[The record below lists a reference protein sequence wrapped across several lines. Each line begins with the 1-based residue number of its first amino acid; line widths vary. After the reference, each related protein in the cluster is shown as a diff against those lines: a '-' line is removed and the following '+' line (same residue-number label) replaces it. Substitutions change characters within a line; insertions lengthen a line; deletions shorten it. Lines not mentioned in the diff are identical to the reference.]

1 MIIDDIYICLLAQL
15 VKPQLRQKHSKWQ
28 KTVFN
33 ALNEPG
39 PQLFLGALLMLSL
52 FMADSWMLGNAPDSS
67 NDSLYGV
74 LLAIFIIF
82 SIECITLSI
91 IQEGYF
97 PYFFFWMDLV
107 GTVSIILDI
116 GWIVY
121 LFIPSGAMSAS
132 GSVLRATRAAKLGA
146 RYGRLL
152 RLLRLLKFVRFL
164 PCFKTGLSDDFEPTM
179 SAIKRV
185 SEQLSARLSLR
196 TAALVMIMVIVVPF
210 LSYENTDKS
219 PNAWVTHMKM
229 VAKNENTALYDIVNV
244 ARKCHNFYLSKDS
257 KVLHIKIESPR
268 ITEPFVMDY
277 DTRRI
282 LRASNI
288 LMYSSDYFVYNMTEH
303 KSKDVDVS
311 TQKVYYNVE
320 LKMDMTIHN
329 QSVAMFSILLIVL
342 VIIVLFV
349 FTAAYSQAVN
359 ELVVRP
365 LEKMMTTLR
374 SSALLMIKS
383 VEQLSSVKGKE
394 DPEFKKK
401 VCICKLFV
409 II

>member
-1 MIIDDIYICLLAQL
+1 MIYICLLAQL

-39 PQLFLGALLMLSL
+39 PQLFLGALLMLTL
-52 FMADSWMLGNAPDSS
+52 FMADSWVLGNAPDSS

-91 IQEGYF
+91 VQEGYF

-116 GWIVY
+116 GWIAH
-121 LFIPSGAMSAS
+121 LFIPSGTMSAS

-210 LSYENTDKS
+210 LSYENKDYS
-219 PNAWVTHMKM
+219 PYAWVTHMKM
-229 VAKNENTALYDIVNV
+229 VAKNENTTLYDIVNV
-244 ARKCHNFYLSKDS
+244 ARKCHNFYLPKDS

-268 ITEPFVMDY
+268 IKEPFVMDY

-288 LMYSSDYFVYNMTEH
+288 LVFPSDYFVYNTTEH
-303 KSKDVDVS
+303 KSMDTDIS
-311 TQKVYYNVE
+311 TQKVYNVE
-320 LKMDMTIHN
+320 LKMDMTIHY

-383 VEQLSSVKGKE
+383 VEQLSSVKEKE
-394 DPEFKKK
+394 DPTHEKK
-401 VCICKLFV
+401 VTIV
-409 II
+409 STI

>member
-1 MIIDDIYICLLAQL
+1 M

-39 PQLFLGALLMLSL
+39 PQLFLGALLMLTL
-52 FMADSWMLGNAPDSS
+52 FMADSWVLGNAPDSS

-91 IQEGYF
+91 VQEGYF

-116 GWIVY
+116 GWIVN
-121 LFIPSGAMSAS
+121 LFIPSGAVSAS

-210 LSYENTDKS
+210 LSYENKDYS

-229 VAKNENTALYDIVNV
+229 VAKNENTTLYDIVNV
-244 ARKCHNFYLSKDS
+244 ARKCRNFYLPKDS
-257 KVLHIKIESPR
+257 KVLHIKIESPW
-268 ITEPFVMDY
+268 IAEPFVVDY

-282 LRASNI
+282 LRASNL
-288 LMYSSDYFVYNMTEH
+288 LMYPSDYVYNMTEH
-303 KSKDVDVS
+303 KSKDADVS

-320 LKMDMTIHN
+320 LEMDMTIHN

-359 ELVVRP
+359 DLVVRP

-383 VEQLSSVKGKE
+383 VEQLSSVKEKE

-401 VCICKLFV
+401 VSISKLFV
-409 II
+409 IILHDD

>member
-1 MIIDDIYICLLAQL
+1 MIIDYIYICLLSQL

-39 PQLFLGALLMLSL
+39 PQLFLGALLMLTL
-52 FMADSWMLGNAPDSS
+52 FMADSWVLGNAPDSS

-91 IQEGYF
+91 VQEGYF

-116 GWIVY
+116 GWIAH
-121 LFIPSGAMSAS
+121 LFLPSGAMNAS

-210 LSYENTDKS
+210 LSYENKDYS

-229 VAKNENTALYDIVNV
+229 VAKDESTALYDIVNV
-244 ARKCHNFYLSKDS
+244 ARKCRNFYLPKDS
-257 KVLHIKIESPR
+257 KVLHIKIESPQ
-268 ITEPFVMDY
+268 IKEPFVVDY

-288 LMYSSDYFVYNMTEH
+288 LMYPSDYFVYKNMTE
-303 KSKDVDVS
+303 
-311 TQKVYYNVE
+311 VYYNVE

-383 VEQLSSVKGKE
+383 VEELSSVKEKE
-394 DPEFKKK
+394 DPTHEKK
-401 VCICKLFV
+401 VTIV
-409 II
+409 STI

>member
-1 MIIDDIYICLLAQL
+1 

-33 ALNEPG
+33 TLNEPG
-39 PQLFLGALLMLSL
+39 PQLFLGALLMLTL
-52 FMADSWMLGNAPDSS
+52 FMADSWVLGNAPDSS

-91 IQEGYF
+91 VQEGYF

-116 GWIVY
+116 GWIVN
-121 LFIPSGAMSAS
+121 LFIPSGAVSAS

-210 LSYENTDKS
+210 LSYENKDYS

-229 VAKNENTALYDIVNV
+229 VAKNESTTLYDIVNV
-244 ARKCHNFYLSKDS
+244 ARKCRNFYLPKDS

-268 ITEPFVMDY
+268 IAEPFVVDY

-288 LMYSSDYFVYNMTEH
+288 LMYPSDYFVYKNMTE
-303 KSKDVDVS
+303 
-311 TQKVYYNVE
+311 VYYNVE

-329 QSVAMFSILLIVL
+329 QSIAMFSILLIVL

-383 VEQLSSVKGKE
+383 VEQLSSVKEKE

-401 VCICKLFV
+401 VSISKLFV
-409 II
+409 IILHDD

>member
-1 MIIDDIYICLLAQL
+1 MSSELTL
-15 VKPQLRQKHSKWQ
+15 VKPQLREKHSKWQ

-52 FMADSWMLGNAPDSS
+52 FMADSWVLGNAPDSS

-74 LLAIFIIF
+74 LLAIFIVF

-91 IQEGYF
+91 VQEGYF

-116 GWIVY
+116 GWI
-121 LFIPSGAMSAS
+121 IPSSTMSVS
-132 GSVLRATRAAKLGA
+132 GSILRATRAAKLGA

-164 PCFKTGLSDDFEPTM
+164 PCFKTGLSDEFEPTM

-185 SEQLSARLSLR
+185 SEQLSTRLSLR

-210 LSYENTDKS
+210 LSYHDTDYS
-219 PNAWVTHMKM
+219 PNAWITHMKM
-229 VAKNENTALYDIVNV
+229 VAKNESTVLYDIGNV
-244 ARKCHNFYLSKDS
+244 ARKCNNFYLPKES
-257 KVLHIKIESPR
+257 KVLHMKIESPW
-268 ITEPFVMDY
+268 IADTFILDY
-277 DTRRI
+277 DTRRT

-288 LMYSSDYFVYNMTEH
+288 LLYSSDYYVYNSVLTEH
-303 KSKDVDVS
+303 NNTYADASK
-311 TQKVYYNVE
+311 QKVYFNVE
-320 LKMDMTIHN
+320 LKMDMTEPN
-329 QSVAMFSILLIVL
+329 ESVAMFNILLIVL

-374 SSALLMIKS
+374 TSALLMIKS
-383 VEQLSSVKGKE
+383 VEELSSVKEKE
-394 DPEFKKK
+394 DLTLEKK
-401 VCICKLFV
+401 VTS
-409 II
+409 